1 MDIATILQFWENI
14 GVFDYLLPF
23 LLIFAV
29 VFGILG
35 STRIL
40 SGNKGVNVVIAIV
53 IGLLSLRVG
62 YVQIFF
68 KEVFPSLGVGISILL
83 IILIL
88 TGLFIRQENLKVMYW
103 IFIGI
108 GALIAGIVLFGSFSN
123 IGWVAGG
130 WYASDWIS
138 WVISVALLI
147 ALIAVVVMGQQ
158 PERGANWNMEGKT
171 AHRVSE

>member
-1 MDIATILQFWENI
+1 MDIGTILQFWENV

-35 STRIL
+35 ATRIL
-40 SGNKGVNVVIAIV
+40 SGNKGVNVVIAVV

-62 YVQIFF
+62 YVQTFF
-68 KEVFPSLGVGISILL
+68 REVFPSLGVGIAILL
-83 IILIL
+83 MILIL
-88 TGLFIRQENLKVMYW
+88 TGLFIRQENLKIMYW

-123 IGWVAGG
+123 IGWIQGG
-130 WYASDWIS
+130 WYASDWVAWAIS
-138 WVISVALLI
+138 IVFLVAL
-147 ALIAVVVMGQQ
+147 VVVVVIGQQ
-158 PERGANWNMEGKT
+158 PAENKNWAMDKT
-171 AHRVSE
+171 THRAVE